1 MALRDPAA
9 ADAIDV
15 VFCRQTSDMALLGVD
30 SLTNI
35 RAAEAAKVLAWH
47 AVFSPWPEVRHA
59 AATALRSE
67 EKYDYV
73 PLLLALAEA
82 SAGPETQDA
91 GSPDTPGASA
101 EPKVCTAYRLDHDV
115 TTNASVTI
123 ERLKEHPY
131 WWTLPN
137 MSYNS
142 ITPAPVTKTKTA
154 SENQTGG
161 SYSVQEREYFTTW
174 NGRLQYRV
182 TENRS
187 RLDRKTLTPVGQ
199 YAYPAN
205 SPSRSNQT
213 QTGALPYDSEAA
225 ARKAA
230 PYTAL
235 AVATGENGPTSPS
248 EWWDWWYDYN
258 EVYHP
263 SAARAN
269 ARVSADEDLPPQRG
283 DCLALGTFVLT
294 ETGLTAIEDVAIGD
308 RVIGCDA
315 ETGCLALRPI
325 LRKIVRPEGRLLK
338 IRAGGKEFQASSGH
352 AFWVAGRGWV
362 KARDLREG
370 MQLHTVRGT
379 APVESIAPGAVQTTI
394 GLAAADY
401 HTFFIGKGWSSLT
414 TTRSV
419 LRPTV
424 SFRASQ
430 EKRYNV

>member
-1 MALRDPAA
+1 M
-9 ADAIDV
+9 
-15 VFCRQTSDMALLGVD
+15 
-30 SLTNI
+30 
-35 RAAEAAKVLAWH
+35 
-47 AVFSPWPEVRHA
+47 
-59 AATALRSE
+59 
-67 EKYDYV
+67 
-73 PLLLALAEA
+73 
-82 SAGPETQDA
+82 
-91 GSPDTPGASA
+91 
-101 EPKVCTAYRLDHDV
+101 
-115 TTNASVTI
+115 
-123 ERLKEHPY
+123 
-131 WWTLPN
+131 
-137 MSYNS
+137 
-142 ITPAPVTKTKTA
+142 
-154 SENQTGG
+154 
-161 SYSVQEREYFTTW
+161 
-174 NGRLQYRV
+174 
-182 TENRS
+182 
-187 RLDRKTLTPVGQ
+187 GQ

-338 IRAGGKEFQASSGH
+338 IRAGGKEFQASRGH

-401 HTFFIGKGWSSLT
+401 HTFFIGKGMVLTHDNTIRPPTDRVVPGLAGKAVQRLNQPGDDAKTGIARLGSDRIDGEPRLPHSDHKDVAGISL
-414 TTRSV
+414 V
-419 LRPTV
+419 IHDKTV
-424 SFRASQ
+424 T
-430 EKRYNV
+430 E